1 MRNLL
6 QSAKT
11 SNDMTIKPM
20 RGLVAFLLAIY
31 SVLTVYPLFWL
42 LISAFKTDQDFFLR
56 PFGIPRDWLAS
67 NLERAWSVGH
77 MGQGFLNSIIVT
89 AASLVLTLLVGS
101 IAAHIVARY
110 RFKLKP
116 LVMGLFMIGMLIPI
130 HSTLVPLFIMM
141 KQMNILNSYAALLFP
156 YTAFALPTAIFIV
169 SAFMSSV
176 PRDLEE
182 AAMMDGNGLWGVF
195 WRVMLPI
202 SRPALATTGILSFLQ
217 FWNDY
222 AFALIFISNNALKT
236 LPLSL
241 SIFTTGYSTNYGLTM
256 AAIAIAAV
264 PTIVIY
270 LLLQEQVMKGMTAGA
285 VKG

>member
-1 MRNLL
+1 MNNTL
-6 QSAKT
+6 QSAKSYNRIINRST
-11 SNDMTIKPM
+11 NRVVVI
-20 RGLVAFLLAIY
+20 LLTIY
-31 SVLTVYPLFWL
+31 SALTVYPLLWL
-42 LISAFKTDQDFFLR
+42 LISAFKTDQEFFLR
-56 PFGIPRDWLAS
+56 PFGLPEHWMGE
-67 NLERAWSVGH
+67 NLRRAWSVGH

-89 AASLVLTLLVGS
+89 SISLLLTLLVGS
-101 IAAHIVARY
+101 LGAYIVARF

-116 LVMGLFMIGMLIPI
+116 VVMGMFMIGMLIPI
-130 HSTLVPLFIMM
+130 HSTLVPLFILM
-141 KQMNILNSYAALLFP
+141 KQMHILNSYGALLFP
-156 YTAFALPTAIFIV
+156 YTAFALPTTIFII
-169 SAFMSSV
+169 SAFMSSI

-182 AAMMDGNGLWGVF
+182 AAMMDGNGLWGIF
-195 WRVMLPI
+195 WRVMLPV

-256 AAIAIAAV
+256 AAIAIAAI
-264 PTIVIY
+264 PTILIY